1 MEKKQIII
9 SIGREFGS
17 GGRVIAKG
25 LSERFGIPFY
35 DKDILREI
43 AAERNVDVKTLQEY
57 DEVPKTMFFSRTVRG
72 YSNSPE
78 ENIAHLQFNYLR
90 KMAEDGKSFVI
101 VGRCSEEVL
110 KEYDALIP
118 VFVLGDMDKKIERIQ
133 QLHHLTE
140 EEAEDM
146 ILSTD
151 KKRKGYH
158 NYYCKRKWG
167 DSRNY
172 DLCINSSRLG
182 IEGTVDILESYIR
195 ERIK

>member
-118 VFVLGDMDKKIERIQ
+118 IFVLGDMDKKIERIQ

>member
-57 DEVPKTMFFSRTVRG
+57 DEVPKAMFFSRTVRG

-78 ENIAHLQFNYLR
+78 ENIANLQFEHLR
-90 KMAEDGKSFVI
+90 KMAEEGKSFVI
-101 VGRCSEEVL
+101 TGRCSEDL
-110 KEYDALIP
+110 R
-118 VFVLGDMDKKIERIQ
+118 RIR
-133 QLHHLTE
+133 TG
-140 EEAEDM
+140 
-146 ILSTD
+146 S
-151 KKRKGYH
+151 
-158 NYYCKRKWG
+158 C
-167 DSRNY
+167 
-172 DLCINSSRLG
+172 
-182 IEGTVDILESYIR
+182 
-195 ERIK
+195 

>member
-1 MEKKQIII
+1 
-9 SIGREFGS
+9 
-17 GGRVIAKG
+17 
-25 LSERFGIPFY
+25 
-35 DKDILREI
+35 
-43 AAERNVDVKTLQEY
+43 
-57 DEVPKTMFFSRTVRG
+57 
-72 YSNSPE
+72 
-78 ENIAHLQFNYLR
+78 
-90 KMAEDGKSFVI
+90 MAEDGKSFVI

-118 VFVLGDMDKKIERIQ
+118 IFVLGDMDKKIERIQ

>member
-57 DEVPKTMFFSRTVRG
+57 DEVPKAMFFSRTVRG

-78 ENIAHLQFNYLR
+78 EKIANLQFEHLR
-90 KMAEDGKSFVI
+90 KMAE
-101 VGRCSEEVL
+101 
-110 KEYDALIP
+110 
-118 VFVLGDMDKKIERIQ
+118 
-133 QLHHLTE
+133 
-140 EEAEDM
+140 
-146 ILSTD
+146 
-151 KKRKGYH
+151 
-158 NYYCKRKWG
+158 
-167 DSRNY
+167 
-172 DLCINSSRLG
+172 
-182 IEGTVDILESYIR
+182 
-195 ERIK
+195 

>member
-118 VFVLGDMDKKIERIQ
+118 IFVLGDMDKKIERIQ

-158 NYYCKRKWG
+158 NY
-167 DSRNY
+167 
-172 DLCINSSRLG
+172 
-182 IEGTVDILESYIR
+182 
-195 ERIK
+195 

>member
-118 VFVLGDMDKKIERIQ
+118 IFVLGDMDKKIERIQ

-182 IEGTVDILESYIR
+182 IVGTVDILESYIR

>member
-78 ENIAHLQFNYLR
+78 ENISHLQFNYLR

-118 VFVLGDMDKKIERIQ
+118 IFVLGDMDKKIERIQ